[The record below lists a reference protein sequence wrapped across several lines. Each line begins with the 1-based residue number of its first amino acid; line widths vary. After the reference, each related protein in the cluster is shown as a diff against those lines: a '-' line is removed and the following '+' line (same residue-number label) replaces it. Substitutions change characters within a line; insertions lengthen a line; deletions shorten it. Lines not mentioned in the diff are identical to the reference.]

1 MLPHVLAI
9 NASVLQDKL
18 PLLRHAMG
26 VAPDTDLVELFLQL
40 NQRLGLPAG
49 LKELGVQQE
58 SFLGLAQASLADN
71 AHKTNPCVLTE
82 NDYLKLLAAAW

>member
-18 PLLRHAMG
+18 PLLRRAMG

-40 NQRLGLPAG
+40 NQSLGLPAG
-49 LKELGVQQE
+49 LKELGVMQD
-58 SFLGLAQASLADN
+58 SFQALAQASIADN
-71 AHKTNPCVLTE
+71 AHKTNPRVLTE
-82 NDYLKLLAAAW
+82 NDYLNLLAAAW